1 MKNTKFIT
9 EGAALLA
16 IYAMLLLISMY
27 VPILGTVVTFALPL
41 PFILLTIRYRLS
53 NAFIVFTAA
62 LFITVI
68 VSQPMNLVKTTMFG
82 LIGIVLGYM
91 YKKRKKPV
99 ETLMAG
105 TLVYLIG
112 IMLIYVASIKFF
124 NIDLMKQMQNM
135 FNESMAQS
143 EKIVT
148 AAGMP
153 ISKEQKELFTQFND
167 VLQTL
172 FPSLLVMVSV
182 CFSWITVMISGS
194 VLRKLKHDVI
204 PWPKFKDIQLPK
216 SIVWYYVIFI
226 LLSTFIKVE
235 PTSYLHMVFSNLY
248 VIFALLLVLQGL
260 TFIAFI
266 AHSKGFTKGVPII
279 SFIVCMFIP
288 MMFPLVTIFIVC
300 MFIPMM
306 FPLVTIL
313 GIIDLGISLRS
324 KIGE

>member
-1 MKNTKFIT
+1 MKQTRFIT

-16 IYAMLLLISMY
+16 IYAILLLISMY

-41 PFILLTIRYRLS
+41 PFILLMIRHKLS
-53 NAFIVFTAA
+53 NVLLIFVAA
-62 LFITVI
+62 LFVTII
-68 VSQPMNLVKTTMFG
+68 VSQPMNLVKTIMFG

-91 YKKRKKPV
+91 YKTRKKPV
-99 ETLMAG
+99 EILIAG
-105 TLVYLIG
+105 TLAYLIG
-112 IMLIYVASIKFF
+112 FVLIYVASIKFF
-124 NIDLMKQMQNM
+124 NIDIMKQMQSM
-135 FNESMAQS
+135 FSESMKQS
-143 EKIVT
+143 EKIVSAT
-148 AAGMP
+148 GMP
-153 ISKEQKELFTQFND
+153 VSKGQKELLAQMND
-167 VLQTL
+167 ILQTL
-172 FPSLLVMVSV
+172 FPSILVLVSV
-182 CFSWITVMISGS
+182 CFSWITLIISGS
-194 VLRKLKHDVI
+194 VLKKLKHDVI
-204 PWPKFKDIQLPK
+204 PWPRFKDIQLPK

-260 TFIAFI
+260 TFIAFL
-266 AHSKGFTKGVPII
+266 AHKKGFTKGIPII

-288 MMFPLVTIFIVC
+288 ML
-300 MFIPMM
+300 

>member
-53 NAFIVFTAA
+53 NAFVIFTAA

-68 VSQPMNLVKTTMFG
+68 VSQPMNLAKTTMFG

-91 YKKRKKPV
+91 YKKQKKPI
-99 ETLMAG
+99 EILMAG
-105 TLVYLIG
+105 TLAFLIG

-135 FNESMAQS
+135 LNESMAQS

-148 AAGMP
+148 TAGMP

-288 MMFPLVTIFIVC
+288 MMFPLVTI
-300 MFIPMM
+300 
-306 FPLVTIL
+306 L

>member
-16 IYAMLLLISMY
+16 IYAMLLLVSMY

-41 PFILLTIRYRLS
+41 PFILLTIRYKLS
-53 NAFIVFTAA
+53 SAFVIFTAA

-91 YKKRKKPV
+91 YKKQKKPV
-99 ETLMAG
+99 EILMAG
-105 TLVYLIG
+105 TLAYLIG

-135 FNESMAQS
+135 FNESMRQS

-153 ISKEQKELFTQFND
+153 ISKEQKELFAQFND

-260 TFIAFI
+260 TFIAFL

-279 SFIVCMFIP
+279 SFIACMFIP
-288 MMFPLVTIFIVC
+288 ML
-300 MFIPMM
+300 

-324 KIGE
+324 KIGG

>member
-62 LFITVI
+62 LFTTVI

-105 TLVYLIG
+105 TLAYLIG

-153 ISKEQKELFTQFND
+153 ISKEQKELFAQFND

-288 MMFPLVTIFIVC
+288 MMFPLVTI
-300 MFIPMM
+300 
-306 FPLVTIL
+306 L

>member
-41 PFILLTIRYRLS
+41 PFILLTIRYKIS
-53 NAFIVFTAA
+53 NAFVIFTAA

-82 LIGIVLGYM
+82 LIGIVLGHM
-91 YKKRKKPV
+91 YKKQKKPV
-99 ETLMAG
+99 EILMAG
-105 TLVYLIG
+105 TLAYLIG

-148 AAGMP
+148 ATGMP
-153 ISKEQKELFTQFND
+153 ISKEQKDLFAQFND

-172 FPSLLVMVSV
+172 FPSLLVMTSV
-182 CFSWITVMISGS
+182 CCSWITVMISGS

-204 PWPKFKDIQLPK
+204 HWPKFKDIQLPK

-260 TFIAFI
+260 TFIAFL

-279 SFIVCMFIP
+279 SFIACMFIP
-288 MMFPLVTIFIVC
+288 ML
-300 MFIPMM
+300 

-324 KIGE
+324 KIGG

>member
-1 MKNTKFIT
+1 MMKQTKFIT

-16 IYAMLLLISMY
+16 VYAILLLISMY
-27 VPILGTVVTFALPL
+27 VPILGAVAMFILPL
-41 PFILLTIRYRLS
+41 PFIVLTIRYKLP
-53 NAFIVFTAA
+53 NVLLIFVAA

-68 VSQPMNLVKTTMFG
+68 VSQPISLIKTIMFG
-82 LIGIVLGYM
+82 LIGVVLGSM
-91 YKKRKKPV
+91 YKKGKKPV
-99 ETLMAG
+99 EILIAG
-105 TLVYLIG
+105 TLAYLIG
-112 IMLIYVASIKFF
+112 IMLIYVGSIKFF
-124 NIDLMKQMQNM
+124 NIDIMKQMQNM
-135 FNESMAQS
+135 FNESIAQS
-143 EKIVT
+143 EKIVS

-153 ISKEQKELFTQFND
+153 ISKEQKELLGQLND

-172 FPSLLVMVSV
+172 FPSILVMVSV

-194 VLRKLKHDVI
+194 VLKKLKHDVA

-226 LLSTFIKVE
+226 LLATFIKVE

-260 TFIAFI
+260 TFITFL
-266 AHSKGFTKGVPII
+266 AHRKGFTKGVPII

-288 MMFPLVTIFIVC
+288 ML
-300 MFIPMM
+300 

-324 KIGE
+324 KIGG

>member
-53 NAFIVFTAA
+53 NAFVIFTAA

-91 YKKRKKPV
+91 YKKQKKPV
-99 ETLMAG
+99 EILMAG
-105 TLVYLIG
+105 TLAYLIG
-112 IMLIYVASIKFF
+112 IMLIYVASIRFF

-135 FNESMAQS
+135 LNESMAQS

-153 ISKEQKELFTQFND
+153 ISKEQKELFAQFND

-172 FPSLLVMVSV
+172 FPSLLVMLSV

-204 PWPKFKDIQLPK
+204 PWSKFKDIQLPK

-248 VIFALLLVLQGL
+248 VIFSLLLVLQGL
-260 TFIAFI
+260 TFIAFL

-288 MMFPLVTIFIVC
+288 MLFPL
-300 MFIPMM
+300 M
-306 FPLVTIL
+306 TIL

-324 KIGE
+324 KIGG

>member
-53 NAFIVFTAA
+53 NAFVIFTAA

-91 YKKRKKPV
+91 YKKQKKPV
-99 ETLMAG
+99 EILMAG
-105 TLVYLIG
+105 TLAYLIG

-135 FNESMAQS
+135 LNESMAQS

-153 ISKEQKELFTQFND
+153 ISKEQKELFAQFND

-204 PWPKFKDIQLPK
+204 PWPKFKDIQIPK

-260 TFIAFI
+260 TFIAFL

-288 MMFPLVTIFIVC
+288 ML
-300 MFIPMM
+300 

-324 KIGE
+324 KIGG

>member
-1 MKNTKFIT
+1 MMKNTKFIT

-27 VPILGTVVTFALPL
+27 VPILGAVVTFALPL
-41 PFILLTIRYRLS
+41 PFILLTIRYKLS
-53 NAFIVFTAA
+53 SAFVIFTAA

-91 YKKRKKPV
+91 YKKQKKPV
-99 ETLMAG
+99 EILMAG
-105 TLVYLIG
+105 TLAYLIG

-124 NIDLMKQMQNM
+124 KIDLMKQMQNM
-135 FNESMAQS
+135 FNESMTQS

-153 ISKEQKELFTQFND
+153 ISKEQKELFVQMND
-167 VLQTL
+167 ILQTV
-172 FPSLLVMVSV
+172 FPSILVMVSV
-182 CFSWITVMISGS
+182 CLSWITVIISGS
-194 VLRKLKHDVI
+194 ALRKLKHDVI

-260 TFIAFI
+260 TFIAFL

-279 SFIVCMFIP
+279 SFIACMFIP
-288 MMFPLVTIFIVC
+288 ML
-300 MFIPMM
+300 

-324 KIGE
+324 KIGG

>member
-1 MKNTKFIT
+1 MKQTKFIT

-16 IYAMLLLISMY
+16 IYAILLLISMY

-41 PFILLTIRYRLS
+41 PFILLTIRHKLS
-53 NAFIVFTAA
+53 NVLVIFVAA
-62 LFITVI
+62 LFVTII

-91 YKKRKKPV
+91 YKTRKKPV
-99 ETLMAG
+99 EILIVG
-105 TLVYLIG
+105 TLAYLIG
-112 IMLIYVASIKFF
+112 FVLIYVASIKFF
-124 NIDLMKQMQNM
+124 NIDIMKQMQSV
-135 FNESMAQS
+135 FSESMVQS
-143 EKIVT
+143 EKIVS
-148 AAGMP
+148 AIGMP
-153 ISKEQKELFTQFND
+153 ISKEQKELLTQMND
-167 VLQTL
+167 ILQSL
-172 FPSLLVMVSV
+172 FPSILVLVSV
-182 CFSWITVMISGS
+182 CFSWITVIISGS
-194 VLRKLKHDVI
+194 VLKKLKHDII
-204 PWPKFKDIQLPK
+204 PWPKFKDLQLPK

-226 LLSTFIKVE
+226 LLATFIKVD

-260 TFIAFI
+260 TFISFLAYR
-266 AHSKGFTKGVPII
+266 KGFTRGVPII

-288 MMFPLVTIFIVC
+288 ML
-300 MFIPMM
+300 

>member
-16 IYAMLLLISMY
+16 IYAILLLISMY

-41 PFILLTIRYRLS
+41 PFILLTIRYKLS
-53 NAFIVFTAA
+53 NAFVIFTAA

-99 ETLMAG
+99 EILMAG
-105 TLVYLIG
+105 TVAYLIG
-112 IMLIYVASIKFF
+112 IMLIYVVSIKFF

-143 EKIVT
+143 EKIVS

-153 ISKEQKELFTQFND
+153 ISKEQKELFAQMND
-167 VLQTL
+167 ILQTL
-172 FPSLLVMVSV
+172 FPSILVLVSA
-182 CFSWITVMISGS
+182 CCSWITVILSGS

-204 PWPKFKDIQLPK
+204 AWPKFKDIQLPK

-260 TFIAFI
+260 TFIAFL

-288 MMFPLVTIFIVC
+288 ML
-300 MFIPMM
+300 

-324 KIGE
+324 KIGG

>member
-1 MKNTKFIT
+1 MMKNTKFIT

-27 VPILGTVVTFALPL
+27 VPILGAVVTFALPL
-41 PFILLTIRYRLS
+41 PFILLTIRYKLS
-53 NAFIVFTAA
+53 SAFVIFTAA

-91 YKKRKKPV
+91 YKKQKKPL
-99 ETLMAG
+99 EILMAG
-105 TLVYLIG
+105 TLAYLIG

-135 FNESMAQS
+135 FNESMTQS

-153 ISKEQKELFTQFND
+153 ISKEQKELFVQMND
-167 VLQTL
+167 ILQTV
-172 FPSLLVMVSV
+172 FPSILVMVSV
-182 CFSWITVMISGS
+182 CLSWITVIISGS
-194 VLRKLKHDVI
+194 ALRKLKHDVI

-260 TFIAFI
+260 TFIAFL

-279 SFIVCMFIP
+279 SFIACMFIP
-288 MMFPLVTIFIVC
+288 ML
-300 MFIPMM
+300 

-324 KIGE
+324 KIGG

>member
-9 EGAALLA
+9 EGASLLA

-27 VPILGTVVTFALPL
+27 VPILGAVVTFALPL
-41 PFILLTIRYRLS
+41 PFILLTIRYKLS
-53 NAFIVFTAA
+53 NAFVIFTAA

-99 ETLMAG
+99 EILMAG
-105 TLVYLIG
+105 TLAYLIG

-143 EKIVT
+143 EKIVN

-153 ISKEQKELFTQFND
+153 ISKEQKELFAQFND

-182 CFSWITVMISGS
+182 CLSWITVMISGS

-204 PWPKFKDIQLPK
+204 HWPKFKDIQLPK

-260 TFIAFI
+260 TFIAFL

-279 SFIVCMFIP
+279 SFIACMFIP
-288 MMFPLVTIFIVC
+288 ML
-300 MFIPMM
+300 

-324 KIGE
+324 KIGG

>member
-1 MKNTKFIT
+1 MMKNTKFIT

-41 PFILLTIRYRLS
+41 PFILLTIRYKIS
-53 NAFIVFTAA
+53 NAFVIFTAA

-91 YKKRKKPV
+91 YKKQKKPV
-99 ETLMAG
+99 EILMAG
-105 TLVYLIG
+105 TLAYLIG

-143 EKIVT
+143 EKIVN

-153 ISKEQKELFTQFND
+153 ISKEQKELFAQFND

-204 PWPKFKDIQLPK
+204 HWPKFKDIQLPK

-260 TFIAFI
+260 TFIAFL

-279 SFIVCMFIP
+279 SFIACMFIP
-288 MMFPLVTIFIVC
+288 ML
-300 MFIPMM
+300 

-324 KIGE
+324 KIGG

>member
-1 MKNTKFIT
+1 MRNTKFIT

-27 VPILGTVVTFALPL
+27 IPILGTVVTFALPL
-41 PFILLTIRYRLS
+41 PFILLTIRYKIS
-53 NAFIVFTAA
+53 NAFVIFTAA

-82 LIGIVLGYM
+82 LIGIVLGHM
-91 YKKRKKPV
+91 YKKQKKPV
-99 ETLMAG
+99 EILMAG
-105 TLVYLIG
+105 TLAYLIG

-153 ISKEQKELFTQFND
+153 ISKEQKELFAQFND

-216 SIVWYYVIFI
+216 SIVWYYVVFI

-260 TFIAFI
+260 TFIAFL

-279 SFIVCMFIP
+279 SFIACMFIP
-288 MMFPLVTIFIVC
+288 ML
-300 MFIPMM
+300 

-324 KIGE
+324 KIGG

>member
-27 VPILGTVVTFALPL
+27 VPILGAVVTFALPL
-41 PFILLTIRYRLS
+41 PFILLTIRYKLS
-53 NAFIVFTAA
+53 SAFVIFTAA

-91 YKKRKKPV
+91 YKKQKKPV
-99 ETLMAG
+99 EILMAG
-105 TLVYLIG
+105 TLAYLIG

-135 FNESMAQS
+135 FNESMTQS

-153 ISKEQKELFTQFND
+153 ISKEQKELFAQFND

-182 CFSWITVMISGS
+182 CFSWITVMISSS
-194 VLRKLKHDVI
+194 VLRKLKHGVI

-260 TFIAFI
+260 AFIAFL

-279 SFIVCMFIP
+279 SFIACMFIP
-288 MMFPLVTIFIVC
+288 ML
-300 MFIPMM
+300 

-324 KIGE
+324 KIGG

>member
-1 MKNTKFIT
+1 MRNTKFIT

-41 PFILLTIRYRLS
+41 PFILLTIRYKIS
-53 NAFIVFTAA
+53 NAFVIFTAA

-82 LIGIVLGYM
+82 LIGIVLGHM
-91 YKKRKKPV
+91 YKKQKKPV
-99 ETLMAG
+99 EILMAG
-105 TLVYLIG
+105 TLAYLIG

-153 ISKEQKELFTQFND
+153 ISKEQKELFAQFND

-216 SIVWYYVIFI
+216 SIVWYYVVFI

-260 TFIAFI
+260 TFIAFL

-279 SFIVCMFIP
+279 SFIACMFIP
-288 MMFPLVTIFIVC
+288 ML
-300 MFIPMM
+300 

-324 KIGE
+324 KIGG

>member
-53 NAFIVFTAA
+53 NAFVIFTAA

-99 ETLMAG
+99 EILMAG
-105 TLVYLIG
+105 TLAYLIG

-135 FNESMAQS
+135 LNESMAQS

-153 ISKEQKELFTQFND
+153 ISKEQKELFAQMND
-167 VLQTL
+167 MLQTL
-172 FPSLLVMVSV
+172 FPSILVLVST
-182 CFSWITVMISGS
+182 CFSWITVILSGS

-288 MMFPLVTIFIVC
+288 ML
-300 MFIPMM
+300 

-324 KIGE
+324 KIGG

>member
-1 MKNTKFIT
+1 MKNTRFIT

-68 VSQPMNLVKTTMFG
+68 VSQPMNLVKTAMFG

-105 TLVYLIG
+105 TLAYLIG

-153 ISKEQKELFTQFND
+153 ISKEQKELFAQFND

-288 MMFPLVTIFIVC
+288 MMFPLVTI
-300 MFIPMM
+300 
-306 FPLVTIL
+306 L

>member
-53 NAFIVFTAA
+53 NAFVIFTAA

-91 YKKRKKPV
+91 YKKQKKPV
-99 ETLMAG
+99 EILMAG
-105 TLVYLIG
+105 TLAYLIG

-135 FNESMAQS
+135 LTESMAQS

-153 ISKEQKELFTQFND
+153 ISKEQKELFAQFND

-172 FPSLLVMVSV
+172 FPSLLVMLSV

-288 MMFPLVTIFIVC
+288 ML
-300 MFIPMM
+300 

-324 KIGE
+324 KIGG

>member
-27 VPILGTVVTFALPL
+27 VPILGRVVTFALPL

-53 NAFIVFTAA
+53 NTFVIFTAA

-91 YKKRKKPV
+91 YKKQKKPI
-99 ETLMAG
+99 EILMAG
-105 TLVYLIG
+105 TLAYLIG

-124 NIDLMKQMQNM
+124 NMDLMKQMQNM
-135 FNESMAQS
+135 LNESMAQS

-153 ISKEQKELFTQFND
+153 ISKEQKELFAQFND

-194 VLRKLKHDVI
+194 VLRKLKHDVK

-248 VIFALLLVLQGL
+248 VIFALLLVIQGL
-260 TFIAFI
+260 TFIAFL
-266 AHSKGFTKGVPII
+266 AHSKGFTKGIPII

-288 MMFPLVTIFIVC
+288 ML
-300 MFIPMM
+300 

-324 KIGE
+324 KIGG

>member
-1 MKNTKFIT
+1 MRNTKFIT

-41 PFILLTIRYRLS
+41 PFILLTIRYKIS
-53 NAFIVFTAA
+53 NAFVIFTAA
-62 LFITVI
+62 LFTTVI

-82 LIGIVLGYM
+82 LIGIVLGHM
-91 YKKRKKPV
+91 YKKQKKPV
-99 ETLMAG
+99 EILMAG
-105 TLVYLIG
+105 TLAYLIG

-153 ISKEQKELFTQFND
+153 ISKEQKELFAQFND

-216 SIVWYYVIFI
+216 STVWYYVIFI

-260 TFIAFI
+260 TFIAFL

-279 SFIVCMFIP
+279 SFIACMFIP
-288 MMFPLVTIFIVC
+288 ML
-300 MFIPMM
+300 

-324 KIGE
+324 KIGG

>member
-1 MKNTKFIT
+1 MMKNTKFIT

-16 IYAMLLLISMY
+16 IYAMLLLVSMY

-41 PFILLTIRYRLS
+41 PFILLTIRYKLS
-53 NAFIVFTAA
+53 SAFVIFTAA

-91 YKKRKKPV
+91 YKKQKKPV
-99 ETLMAG
+99 EILMAG
-105 TLVYLIG
+105 TLAYLIG

-135 FNESMAQS
+135 FNESMRQS

-153 ISKEQKELFTQFND
+153 ISKEQKELFAQFND

-260 TFIAFI
+260 TFIAFL

-288 MMFPLVTIFIVC
+288 ML
-300 MFIPMM
+300 

-324 KIGE
+324 KIGG

>member
-1 MKNTKFIT
+1 MMKNTKFIT

-41 PFILLTIRYRLS
+41 PFILLTIRYKLS
-53 NAFIVFTAA
+53 SAFVIFTAA
-62 LFITVI
+62 LFVTVI

-91 YKKRKKPV
+91 YKKQKKPV
-99 ETLMAG
+99 EILMAG
-105 TLVYLIG
+105 TLAYLIG

-124 NIDLMKQMQNM
+124 NIDFIKQMQNM
-135 FNESMAQS
+135 FNESMTQS
-143 EKIVT
+143 EKLVT

-153 ISKEQKELFTQFND
+153 ISKEQKELFVQMND
-167 VLQTL
+167 ILQTV
-172 FPSLLVMVSV
+172 FPSILVMVSV
-182 CFSWITVMISGS
+182 CLSWITVIISGS
-194 VLRKLKHDVI
+194 ALRKLKHDVI

-260 TFIAFI
+260 TFIAFL

-288 MMFPLVTIFIVC
+288 ML
-300 MFIPMM
+300 

-324 KIGE
+324 KIGG

>member
-1 MKNTKFIT
+1 
-9 EGAALLA
+9 
-16 IYAMLLLISMY
+16 
-27 VPILGTVVTFALPL
+27 
-41 PFILLTIRYRLS
+41 
-53 NAFIVFTAA
+53 
-62 LFITVI
+62 
-68 VSQPMNLVKTTMFG
+68 
-82 LIGIVLGYM
+82 
-91 YKKRKKPV
+91 
-99 ETLMAG
+99 MAG
-105 TLVYLIG
+105 TLAYLIG

-135 FNESMAQS
+135 FNESMTQS

-153 ISKEQKELFTQFND
+153 ISKEQKELFAQFND

-260 TFIAFI
+260 TFIAFL

-279 SFIVCMFIP
+279 SFIACMFIP
-288 MMFPLVTIFIVC
+288 ML
-300 MFIPMM
+300 

-324 KIGE
+324 KIGG

>member
-41 PFILLTIRYRLS
+41 PFILLTIRYKLS
-53 NAFIVFTAA
+53 NVLVIFVVA
-62 LFITVI
+62 LFVTVI
-68 VSQPMNLVKTTMFG
+68 VSQPMNLVKTIMFG

-91 YKKRKKPV
+91 YKTRKKPV
-99 ETLMAG
+99 EILIAG
-105 TLVYLIG
+105 TLAYLIG
-112 IMLIYVASIKFF
+112 FVLIYVASIKFF
-124 NIDLMKQMQNM
+124 NIDIMKQMQSM
-135 FNESMAQS
+135 FSESMVQS
-143 EKIVT
+143 EKIVSAT
-148 AAGMP
+148 GMP
-153 ISKEQKELFTQFND
+153 ISKEQKELLTQMND
-167 VLQTL
+167 ILQSL
-172 FPSLLVMVSV
+172 FPSILVLVSV
-182 CFSWITVMISGS
+182 CFSWITVIISGS
-194 VLRKLKHDVI
+194 VLKKLKHDII
-204 PWPKFKDIQLPK
+204 PWPKFKDLQLPK

-266 AHSKGFTKGVPII
+266 AHRKGFTKGVPII

-288 MMFPLVTIFIVC
+288 ML
-300 MFIPMM
+300 

-313 GIIDLGISLRS
+313 GIIDLGISLRT
-324 KIGE
+324 KIGG

>member
-1 MKNTKFIT
+1 MMKNTKFIT

-27 VPILGTVVTFALPL
+27 VPILGTVVKFALPL

-53 NAFIVFTAA
+53 NAFVIFTAA

-91 YKKRKKPV
+91 YKKQKKPV
-99 ETLMAG
+99 EILMAG
-105 TLVYLIG
+105 TLAYLIG

-135 FNESMAQS
+135 LNESMAQS

-153 ISKEQKELFTQFND
+153 ISKEQKELFAQFND

-194 VLRKLKHDVI
+194 VLRTLKHDVI

-260 TFIAFI
+260 TFIAFL
-266 AHSKGFTKGVPII
+266 AHSKGFTKGIPII

-288 MMFPLVTIFIVC
+288 ML
-300 MFIPMM
+300 

-324 KIGE
+324 KIGG

>member
-1 MKNTKFIT
+1 MKNMKFIT

-105 TLVYLIG
+105 TLAYLIG

-143 EKIVT
+143 EKMVT

-153 ISKEQKELFTQFND
+153 ISKEQKELFAQFND

-288 MMFPLVTIFIVC
+288 MMFPLVTI
-300 MFIPMM
+300 
-306 FPLVTIL
+306 L

>member
-27 VPILGTVVTFALPL
+27 VPILGAVVTFALPL
-41 PFILLTIRYRLS
+41 PFILLTIRYKLS
-53 NAFIVFTAA
+53 SAFIIFTAA

-91 YKKRKKPV
+91 YKKQKKPV
-99 ETLMAG
+99 EILMAG
-105 TLVYLIG
+105 TLAYLIG

-135 FNESMAQS
+135 FNESMTQS

-153 ISKEQKELFTQFND
+153 ISKEQKELFVQMND
-167 VLQTL
+167 ILQTV
-172 FPSLLVMVSV
+172 FPSILVMVSV
-182 CFSWITVMISGS
+182 CLSWITVIISGS
-194 VLRKLKHDVI
+194 ALRKLKHDVI

-260 TFIAFI
+260 TFIAFL

-279 SFIVCMFIP
+279 SFIACMFIP
-288 MMFPLVTIFIVC
+288 ML
-300 MFIPMM
+300 

-324 KIGE
+324 KIGG

>member
-27 VPILGTVVTFALPL
+27 VPILGAVVTFALPL
-41 PFILLTIRYRLS
+41 PFILLTIRYKLS
-53 NAFIVFTAA
+53 SAFVIFTAA

-91 YKKRKKPV
+91 YKKQKKPV
-99 ETLMAG
+99 EILMAG
-105 TLVYLIG
+105 TLAYLIG

-135 FNESMAQS
+135 FNESMTQS

-153 ISKEQKELFTQFND
+153 ISKEQKELFVQMND
-167 VLQTL
+167 ILQTV
-172 FPSLLVMVSV
+172 FPSILVMVSV
-182 CFSWITVMISGS
+182 CLSWITVIISGS
-194 VLRKLKHDVI
+194 ALRKLKHDVI

-260 TFIAFI
+260 TFIAFL

-279 SFIVCMFIP
+279 SFIACMFIP
-288 MMFPLVTIFIVC
+288 ML
-300 MFIPMM
+300 

-324 KIGE
+324 KIGG